1 LWWPPSSAATLAMK
15 SILVPIDFSTATPR
29 VLELAGQVA
38 KSFAAEIHLIH
49 VQELSAAVPPSA
61 LGYGVAGMPDLMPL
75 PTVPIAEPLSQPVSP
90 NEQGRNKLTE
100 WQKEVAQTGMQTSLH
115 EPVGDVVEE
124 ILRTADAVKAGLI
137 VMGRH
142 GHGAMY
148 NLLVGS
154 VTQGVLKRSDRPVL
168 LVPISRS

>member
-1 LWWPPSSAATLAMK
+1 MK
-15 SILVPIDFSTATPR
+15 SVLVPIDFSAATPR

-38 KSFAAEIHLIH
+38 KSFGAEIHLVH
-49 VQELSAAVPPSA
+49 VKELSAAVPPSA
-61 LGYGVAGMPDLMPL
+61 FGYGAAGMPDLMPMSSL
-75 PTVPIAEPLSQPVSP
+75 PIAEALPQPVAP
-90 NEQGRNKLTE
+90 NEQGRAKLNE
-100 WQKEVAQTGMQTSLH
+100 WQKQIAQIGLQVTLH

-124 ILRTADAVKAGLI
+124 ILRTADAIKADLI

-154 VTQGVLKRSDRPVL
+154 VTEGVLKRGDCPVL
-168 LVPISRS
+168 LVPASRS